1 MELLH
6 LVATPRTNGSNTL
19 RISEAFIEC
28 LKGKLPELK
37 VTTLDLFN
45 TDIPIM
51 AGDKIEAKY
60 IIMRGGTLQQNMKI
74 TWTEI
79 ESLIAGFQRADM
91 YLVSAPM
98 WNLSIPYVLKYY
110 IDTIIQPGYLFKYL
124 PNGMPVGLGHG
135 KMVVVKTSGGD
146 YSRPPMC
153 HYDFHEPY
161 LRGIFGFCGIQDI
174 HFISAY
180 CMDMNPELREQSIHC
195 AIYEQIPAL
204 VERI

>member
-28 LKGKLPELK
+28 FKGKFPKVK
-37 VTTLDLFN
+37 VTTLDLFSD
-45 TDIPIM
+45 DIPM
-51 AGDKIEAKY
+51 SAGDQIEAKY
-60 IIMRGGTLQQNMKI
+60 ILRQGGTLQQNMKR

-91 YLVSAPM
+91 YLISAPM

-110 IDTIIQPGYLFKYL
+110 IDTIVQPGYLFKYL
-124 PNGMPVGLGHG
+124 PDGRPVGLGHG

-146 YSRPPMC
+146 YSTPPMC
-153 HYDFHEPY
+153 QYDFHESY
-161 LRGIFGFCGIQDI
+161 LRSIFGFCGIQDI
-174 HFISAY
+174 QFISAY
-180 CMDMNPELREQSIHC
+180 RMDMGAAFQEKSINS
-195 AIYEQIPAL
+195 AIYDQIPAVVDRL
-204 VERI
+204 

>member
-28 LKGKLPELK
+28 LKGKFPDIR

-60 IIMRGGTLQQNMKI
+60 ILIQGGMLQQNMKI

-79 ESLIAGFQRADM
+79 EAIIAGFQRADM
-91 YLVSAPM
+91 YLISAPM

-110 IDTIIQPGYLFKYL
+110 IDTIVQPGYLFKYL
-124 PNGMPVGLGHG
+124 PDGTPVGLAHG

-161 LRGIFGFCGIQDI
+161 LRGIFSFCGIQDI
-174 HFISAY
+174 HIISAY
-180 CMDMNPELREQSIHC
+180 RMDMTAELREQSINC
-195 AIYEQIPAL
+195 AIYEQIPAVVDQL
-204 VERI
+204 